1 MSAQTMEERLTA
13 VETKLE
19 QLEREKEQKKEQN
32 KKQDQGQDKEAEEPR
47 GWQRIVGIFAD
58 DPEFE
63 EAVKAGKEWRDSFR
77 PPDYGETS

>member
-1 MSAQTMEERLTA
+1 MSTQTIEERLTA
-13 VETKLE
+13 VETELQ
-19 QLEREKEQKKEQN
+19 QLKREREQKKEQD
-32 KKQDQGQDKEAEEPR
+32 KKAEEPR
-47 GWQRIVGIFAD
+47 GWKRIVGIFAD